1 MTSTALNEPTTPV
14 KNGTKVKVPMGM
26 RTKMHMPSIA
36 YLIIATQLPFLYALW
51 LSLHSW
57 NLLEPYLG
65 RPFVGLGNYA
75 HELVSDP
82 AFWPS
87 VANTGKIVLGSL
99 VIALIV
105 GTLLALLLYEAF
117 PGRHILRTAVLVPFL
132 ITPVVTA
139 VVWKNL
145 VLSPSFGLV
154 DWLLR
159 VLGGHP
165 VPWLSNHPMLSV
177 IAMTSWE
184 WIPFFFLVIT
194 AGLQS
199 VPYDLIEAA
208 QVDGASPN
216 VVWWKIVM
224 PHLRH
229 YYEVAVLLGTVFI
242 FQTFGKIYLA
252 TAGGPGIQTTTLPY
266 YTYKVAFQY
275 WEVGQAAAIGVYG
288 VVLAIILA
296 QLMVRYFS
304 GNNPGREL

>member
-1 MTSTALNEPTTPV
+1 MISTAVDKNTTLA
-14 KNGTKVKVPMGM
+14 KNRTKSKVPLGM
-26 RTKMHMPSIA
+26 RTKMHVPSIA
-36 YLIIATQLPFLYALW
+36 YLVIATQLPFLYALW

-87 VANTGKIVLGSL
+87 VGHTGEVVLGSL
-99 VIALIV
+99 AVALVI
-105 GTLLALLLYEAF
+105 GTLIAILLYQSF
-117 PGRHILRTAVLVPFL
+117 PGRNVLRTAVLVPFL

-145 VLSPSFGLV
+145 VLSPSFGLI
-154 DWLLR
+154 DWVVRLF
-159 VLGGHP
+159 GGQP
-165 VPWLSNHPMLSV
+165 VPWLSSHPMLSV
-177 IAMTSWE
+177 VAMTSWE

-194 AGLQS
+194 AGLQA

-208 QVDGASPN
+208 QVDGANSSM
-216 VVWWKIVM
+216 VWWKIVL

-288 VVLAIILA
+288 VILAIILA
-296 QLMVRYFS
+296 QIMVRYFS
-304 GNNPGREL
+304 GTTQETM

>member
-1 MTSTALNEPTTPV
+1 MTSTVLNEPTTSV
-14 KNGTKVKVPMGM
+14 QNSTKSKVPVAI
-26 RTKMHMPSIA
+26 RTKMHVPSIV
-36 YLIIATQLPFLYALW
+36 YLGIATQLPFLYALW

-65 RPFVGLGNYA
+65 HPFVGLGNYA
-75 HELVSDP
+75 HELVNDP

-87 VANTGKIVLGSL
+87 VANAGKIVLGSL
-99 VIALIV
+99 VIALLV
-105 GTLLALLLYEAF
+105 GTLLALLLNQTF
-117 PGRHILRTAVLVPFL
+117 PGRNTLRTAILVPFL

-154 DWLLR
+154 DWIIRLF
-159 VLGGHP
+159 GGQP
-165 VPWLSNHPMLSV
+165 VAWLSNYPMLSV

-194 AGLQS
+194 AGLQA
-199 VPYDLIEAA
+199 VPYDMVEAA
-208 QVDGASPN
+208 QVDGAGPS
-216 VVWWKIVM
+216 VIWWKVVM
-224 PHLRH
+224 PYLRH

-288 VVLAIILA
+288 VILAIILA

-304 GNNPGREL
+304 GTNSGREM